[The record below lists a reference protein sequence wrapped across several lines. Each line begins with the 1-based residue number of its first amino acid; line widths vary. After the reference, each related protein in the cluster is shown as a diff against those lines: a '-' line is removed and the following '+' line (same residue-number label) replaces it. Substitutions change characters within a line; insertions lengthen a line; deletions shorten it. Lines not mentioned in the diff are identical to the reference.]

1 MSDAV
6 ARTDVSNLDFIG
18 AKDDDGDGS
27 GAVRCT
33 VSQTVTINKP
43 NTQLFTGQMPFLS
56 PTISPSSEWKKSRL

>member
-27 GAVRCT
+27 GAVRR
-33 VSQTVTINKP
+33 
-43 NTQLFTGQMPFLS
+43 
-56 PTISPSSEWKKSRL
+56 KSNRYHQ